1 MSMPEGD
8 SSTDVAIAVP
18 HTGSVSMRWAIRL
31 SELQMPPHTIVA
43 KRTAAIDLAREQTVE
58 DALEADPEWILFMDS
73 DVVPP
78 ANVFQQLTRHGQP
91 IVSGLYY
98 MDNPDG
104 VHPAMW
110 RLDEYDA
117 PSIME
122 KEREGL
128 VNVDAVGFGCL
139 LVHRDVLEDI
149 DRPWFRWTKGY
160 EDHPW
165 DLQHLG
171 EKPGVSEDFFFC
183 HRAQQAGYDI
193 YVDTTTRCIH
203 GKTCYLSDDGLFMQ
217 SQLNPEHMHDDR

>member
-1 MSMPEGD
+1 MSGTAGE
-8 SSTDVAIAVP
+8 SSPDVAIAVP

-58 DALEADPEWILFMDS
+58 DALVSDPEWILFMDS

-78 ANVFQQLTRHGQP
+78 ADVFQRLTRHGQK
-91 IVSGLYY
+91 IVSGLYH

-117 PSIME
+117 PTIME

-139 LVHRDVLEDI
+139 LVHRDVIEDI
-149 DRPWFRWTKGY
+149 ERPWFRWTKGY
-160 EDHPW
+160 DNHPW

-183 HRAQQAGYDI
+183 HKAQQAGYDI
-193 YVDTTTRCIH
+193 YVDTTTKCIH
-203 GKTCYLSDDGLFMQ
+203 GKTCYLSDEGTFMQ
-217 SQLNPEHMHDDR
+217 SQLNPEHMNDDR